1 MQIEIRIDSTCK
13 EPKVIIVTNQVT
25 DEVNLLLRKFAEEHP
40 KIIAGFKDEIVAVL
54 ELADIVRI
62 FSSAGKVFAETHHE
76 QFALRLRLYECE
88 ERLIDASFTRI
99 SNSEIINLK
108 NVKGFDLSIAGTIC
122 VTLSNGS
129 VTFVSRRYVSKIKQV
144 LGI

>member
-1 MQIEIRIDSTCK
+1 MQIEIRIDTTCK
-13 EPKVIIVTNQVT
+13 EPKVIVVTNQIT
-25 DEVNLLLRKFAEEHP
+25 DEINVMLQKIAEEHP
-40 KIIAGFKDEIVAVL
+40 RIIAGFKNEVVSVL
-54 ELADIVRI
+54 EPQDILRI
-62 FSSAGKVFAETHHE
+62 FTSGGKVIAETHQE
-76 QFALRLRLYECE
+76 QYALKLRLYECE
-88 ERLIDASFTRI
+88 ERLIGSSFARI

-108 NVKGFDLSIAGTIC
+108 NVKGFDLSFAGTIC

>member
-62 FSSAGKVFAETHHE
+62 FPQPVKFLLKPTM
-76 QFALRLRLYECE
+76 
-88 ERLIDASFTRI
+88 
-99 SNSEIINLK
+99 NNLH
-108 NVKGFDLSIAGTIC
+108 
-122 VTLSNGS
+122 
-129 VTFVSRRYVSKIKQV
+129 
-144 LGI
+144 